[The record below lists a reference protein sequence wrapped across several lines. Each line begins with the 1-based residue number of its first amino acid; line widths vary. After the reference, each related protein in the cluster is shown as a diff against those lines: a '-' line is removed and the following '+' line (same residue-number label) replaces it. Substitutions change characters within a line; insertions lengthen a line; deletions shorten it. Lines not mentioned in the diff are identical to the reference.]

1 MFLRHWRRAV
11 EVWSLDLNGSVRAST
26 ASNVR
31 LHSRLRLLA
40 NQVSV
45 TCARPSVPFT
55 LSLHKPAPAPAAA
68 LRCVHAITCPGYLG
82 LNMDHKEVALRGK
95 AISKAIEEKEPSSS
109 ILKLLNDLNDGI
121 RPTEDLL
128 RQTKIG
134 VTVNKL
140 RQHADPTVASLATR
154 MVSKWREDVK
164 NSKGSAAR
172 PKPSGASN
180 GTSSP
185 APVPSKTASPAPA
198 PAAAASK
205 AKHSVAPEKRNHKTD
220 NVKYQVTGD
229 DQRDNCVRLMYDGL
243 AYMSEERMY
252 NGRCFM
258 WQNYANK
265 ATAPADIL
273 KSARTVEEAV
283 YDNAGSRV
291 NDSYKAKIKSLF
303 SNLKNKSSVHL
314 RKRVQSGEIPP
325 KRFATMTH
333 EEMKSD
339 ERKAADEK
347 LEKENMNNAMV
358 AQVEKS
364 ISKEFQCGKC
374 KQRMVSYSQAQTR
387 SADEPMTTFCECM
400 NCGNRWKFS

>member
-1 MFLRHWRRAV
+1 
-11 EVWSLDLNGSVRAST
+11 
-26 ASNVR
+26 
-31 LHSRLRLLA
+31 
-40 NQVSV
+40 
-45 TCARPSVPFT
+45 
-55 LSLHKPAPAPAAA
+55 
-68 LRCVHAITCPGYLG
+68 
-82 LNMDHKEVALRGK
+82 MDHKEVALRGK
-95 AISKAIEEKEPSSS
+95 AISKAIEEKEPSAS
-109 ILKLLNDLNDGI
+109 ILKLLNELKDGI

-172 PKPSGASN
+172 PKPSGTSN

-198 PAAAASK
+198 PAPTPSK
-205 AKHSVAPEKRNHKTD
+205 AKHSVDPAKRNHKTD
-220 NVKYQVTGD
+220 SVKYQVTGD
-229 DQRDNCVRLMYDGL
+229 EQRDNCVRLMYDGL
-243 AYMSEERMY
+243 AFMSEEL
-252 NGRCFM
+252 
-258 WQNYANK
+258 
-265 ATAPADIL
+265 PADIL
-273 KSARTVEEAV
+273 KSARAVEDAV
-283 YDNAGSRV
+283 YDGAGSRV
-291 NDSYKAKIKSLF
+291 NDAYKQKIKSLF

-314 RKRVQSGEIPP
+314 RKRVQSGEISP

-339 ERKAADEK
+339 ERKEADKK